1 VASCNSPCAAAASG
15 LAQHLRKLGA
25 QLGRLGSRGGRTSG

>member
-1 VASCNSPCAAAASG
+1 